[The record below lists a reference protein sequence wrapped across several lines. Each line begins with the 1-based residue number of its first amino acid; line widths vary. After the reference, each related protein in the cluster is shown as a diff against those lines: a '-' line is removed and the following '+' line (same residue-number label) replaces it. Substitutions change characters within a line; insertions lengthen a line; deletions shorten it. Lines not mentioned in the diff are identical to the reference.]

1 MAPKRILLS
10 LITAVFLVAAVTSF
24 SLGEKEAKSYP
35 VGEVTIRTE
44 RVSLGIG
51 YTWGHGTLRYKGKEY
66 KFKVKGLNLIGLGFT
81 TLRAK
86 GEVYNMKSLS
96 EFPGTYYGVEGGATL
111 IKESA
116 GLVIKNS
123 KGVLL
128 NLKTEQKGASLRL
141 GDQGLN
147 ISPEWQ

>member
-1 MAPKRILLS
+1 
-10 LITAVFLVAAVTSF
+10 
-24 SLGEKEAKSYP
+24 
-35 VGEVTIRTE
+35 
-44 RVSLGIG
+44 
-51 YTWGHGTLRYKGKEY
+51 
-66 KFKVKGLNLIGLGFT
+66 
-81 TLRAK
+81 
-86 GEVYNMKSLS
+86 MKSLS

>member
-10 LITAVFLVAAVTSF
+10 LITAVLLVAAVTSI
-24 SLGEKEAKSYP
+24 SLGEKEDKSSR
-35 VGEVTIRTE
+35 VGEVTISTKRL
-44 RVSLGIG
+44 SLGIG
-51 YTWGHGTLRYKGKEY
+51 YTWGQGTLKYKGKDY
-66 KFKVKGLNLIGLGFT
+66 KFKVKGLNMIGLGYT
-81 TLRAK
+81 TMTAK
-86 GEVYNMKSLS
+86 GGVYNMKSLS

-123 KGVLL
+123 KGVML
-128 NLKTEQKGASLRL
+128 NLKAEHEGVSLKL
-141 GDQGLN
+141 GDQGLS

>member
-10 LITAVFLVAAVTSF
+10 LITAVLLVAAVTSI
-24 SLGEKEAKSYP
+24 SLGEKEDKSSR
-35 VGEVTIRTE
+35 VGEVTISTKRL
-44 RVSLGIG
+44 SLGIG
-51 YTWGHGTLRYKGKEY
+51 YTWGHGTLKYKGKDY
-66 KFKVKGLNLIGLGFT
+66 KFKVKGLNMIGLGYT
-81 TLRAK
+81 TMTAK
-86 GEVYNMKSLS
+86 GGVYNMKSLS

-123 KGVLL
+123 KGVML
-128 NLKTEQKGASLRL
+128 NLKAEHEGVSLKL
-141 GDQGLN
+141 GDQGLS